1 VLIVNASQAGDMLR
15 VKSGGSTPEP
25 LIGAPAHAV
34 IYATGGIV
42 VAGSVWD
49 QRTSPNVESVV
60 SISPDGGTTWI
71 TVAPP
76 AG

>member
-1 VLIVNASQAGDMLR
+1 MLR
-15 VKSGGSTPEP
+15 VKSGDSTPEP
-25 LIGAPAHAV
+25 LICAPAHAV